1 MPTFLLALSDIFYFF
16 SLYFYR
22 MQKGLLSL
30 LLVVLALPLAPAQAS
45 ITAKGDSGQVLSIK
59 SQRVAPGSV
68 VKVSGRGFDETI
80 GIYLAICVIPKKG
93 EQPTP
98 CGGGVNK
105 AGLGESS
112 IWISS
117 NAPGYA
123 VGLTDEFL
131 PGGRF
136 THNLKVSQ
144 RIGKFDCKKVRCAV
158 TVRSDHLRTG
168 DRSQDLF
175 IPITIRK

>member
-1 MPTFLLALSDIFYFF
+1 MPTFLHALSDIFSRSQLYLYIMRKGFF
-16 SLYFYR
+16 
-22 MQKGLLSL
+22 LLICAT
-30 LLVVLALPLAPAQAS
+30 LALPLSPAQAAV
-45 ITAKGDSGQVLSIK
+45 TAQGDNGQVLSIK
-59 SQRVAPGSV
+59 SQRVTPGSIIR
-68 VKVSGRGFDETI
+68 VSGRGFDETV
-80 GIYLAICVIPKKG
+80 GIYLAICVVPKKG

-105 AGLGESS
+105 AGLGEAS

-123 VGLTDEFL
+123 VGLTDEFR

-136 THNLKVSQ
+136 THNLSVSQ
-144 RIGKFDCKKVRCAV
+144 RIGKFDCRKVRCAV

-168 DRSQDLF
+168 DRSNDLF

>member
-1 MPTFLLALSDIFYFF
+1 MRKGFLFIISAAL
-16 SLYFYR
+16 L
-22 MQKGLLSL
+22 
-30 LLVVLALPLAPAQAS
+30 LPLAPAQAAVS
-45 ITAKGDSGQVLSIK
+45 VKGDYGQTLSIK
-59 SQRVAPGSV
+59 SNRVAPGSV
-68 VKVSGRGFDETI
+68 IKVSGRGFDETV
-80 GIYLAICVIPKKG
+80 GIYLAICVIPAKG
-93 EQPTP
+93 KAPTP

-105 AGLGESS
+105 AGLGEASV
-112 IWISS
+112 WISS

-136 THNLKVSQ
+136 THNLSVSQ
-144 RIGKFDCKKVRCAV
+144 RIGKFDCRKVRCAV

-168 DRSQDLF
+168 DRTQDLF

>member
-1 MPTFLLALSDIFYFF
+1 M
-16 SLYFYR
+16 R
-22 MQKGLLSL
+22 KGLLFIISAAL
-30 LLVVLALPLAPAQAS
+30 LLPLAPAQAAV
-45 ITAKGDSGQVLSIK
+45 TVKGDYGQTLSIK
-59 SQRVAPGSV
+59 SNRVSPGSIIR
-68 VKVSGRGFDETI
+68 VSGRGFDETV
-80 GIYLAICVIPKKG
+80 GIYLAICVIPAKG
-93 EQPTP
+93 KAPTP

-105 AGLGESS
+105 AGLGEASV
-112 IWISS
+112 WISS

-136 THNLKVSQ
+136 THNLSVAP
-144 RIGKFDCKKVRCAV
+144 RIGKFDCRKVRCAV

-168 DRSQDLF
+168 DRTQDLF

>member
-1 MPTFLLALSDIFYFF
+1 MRKGFLFIVSAAL
-16 SLYFYR
+16 L
-22 MQKGLLSL
+22 
-30 LLVVLALPLAPAQAS
+30 LPLAPAQAAV
-45 ITAKGDSGQVLSIK
+45 TVKGDYGQTLSIK
-59 SQRVAPGSV
+59 SNRVAPGSII
-68 VKVSGRGFDETI
+68 KVSGRGFDETV
-80 GIYLAICVIPKKG
+80 GIYLAICVIPAKG
-93 EQPTP
+93 KAPTP

-105 AGLGESS
+105 AGLGEASV
-112 IWISS
+112 WISS

-136 THNLKVSQ
+136 THNLSVSQ
-144 RIGKFDCKKVRCAV
+144 RIGKFDCRKVRCAV

-168 DRSQDLF
+168 DRTQDLF

>member
-1 MPTFLLALSDIFYFF
+1 MRRVLLFIF
-16 SLYFYR
+16 SAT
-22 MQKGLLSL
+22 
-30 LLVVLALPLAPAQAS
+30 LVLPLAPAQA
-45 ITAKGDSGQVLSIK
+45 AVNVKGDYGQVLSIK
-59 SQRVAPGSV
+59 SQRVAPGSII
-68 VKVSGRGFDETI
+68 KVSGRGFDETV
-80 GIYLAICVIPKKG
+80 GIYLAICVIPEKG
-93 EQPTP
+93 KAPTP

-105 AGLGESS
+105 AGLGEASV
-112 IWISS
+112 WISS

-136 THNLKVSQ
+136 THNLSVST
-144 RIGKFDCKKVRCAV
+144 RIGKFDCRKVRCAV

-168 DRSQDLF
+168 DRTQDLF

>member
-1 MPTFLLALSDIFYFF
+1 M
-16 SLYFYR
+16 R
-22 MQKGLLSL
+22 KGLLFIISAAL
-30 LLVVLALPLAPAQAS
+30 LLPLAPAQAAVS
-45 ITAKGDSGQVLSIK
+45 VKGDYGQTLSIK
-59 SQRVAPGSV
+59 SNRVAPGSV
-68 VKVSGRGFDETI
+68 IKVSGRGFDETV
-80 GIYLAICVIPKKG
+80 GIYLAICVIPAKG
-93 EQPTP
+93 KAPTP

-105 AGLGESS
+105 AGLGEASV
-112 IWISS
+112 WISS

-136 THNLKVSQ
+136 THNLSVSQ
-144 RIGKFDCKKVRCAV
+144 RIGKFDCRKVRCAV

-168 DRSQDLF
+168 DRTQDLF

>member
-1 MPTFLLALSDIFYFF
+1 M
-16 SLYFYR
+16 R
-22 MQKGLLSL
+22 KGLLFIISAAL
-30 LLVVLALPLAPAQAS
+30 LLPLAPAQAS
-45 ITAKGDSGQVLSIK
+45 VSVKGDYGQTLSIK
-59 SQRVAPGSV
+59 SNRVAPGSV
-68 VKVSGRGFDETI
+68 IKVSGRGFDETV
-80 GIYLAICVIPKKG
+80 GIYLAICVIPAKG
-93 EQPTP
+93 KAPTP

-105 AGLGESS
+105 AGLGEASV
-112 IWISS
+112 WISS

-136 THNLKVSQ
+136 THNLSVSQ
-144 RIGKFDCKKVRCAV
+144 RIGKFDCRKVRCAV

-168 DRSQDLF
+168 DRTQDLF

>member
-1 MPTFLLALSDIFYFF
+1 M
-16 SLYFYR
+16 R
-22 MQKGLLSL
+22 KGLLFIILGSL
-30 LLVVLALPLAPAQAS
+30 LLPLSPAHAAV
-45 ITAKGDSGQVLSIK
+45 TAKGDYGQMLSIK
-59 SQRVAPGSV
+59 SNRVAPGSV
-68 VKVSGRGFDETI
+68 IKVSGRGFDETV
-80 GIYLAICVIPKKG
+80 GIYLAICVIPAKG
-93 EQPTP
+93 RAPTP

-105 AGLGESS
+105 AGLGEASV
-112 IWISS
+112 WISS

-136 THNLKVSQ
+136 THNLSISQ
-144 RIGKFDCKKVRCAV
+144 KIGKFDCRKVRCAV

-168 DRSQDLF
+168 DRTQDLF